1 MKDISLKAESRIIV
15 DQRAVIRDNLAHMNE
30 EMSHYTGLILVS
42 GIDSPGITQ
51 SLFDTLAP
59 FAITVLDIEQVV
71 IRDRLIL
78 TVLISLNPAHADAIE
93 EDLQACAASLSIDIA
108 TSFQEQGQSTIAAK
122 SGLVHVVALGNPLS
136 PTAIAAIASAI
147 ASQGGNI
154 ERIQRTAS
162 YPITAIEFIVSGANQ
177 LSIRQCLAEV
187 TTNHSV
193 DIAVSPGGLMRW
205 AKKLVVMDVDST
217 LIQQE
222 VIELLAAKAGAQV
235 EVTAITDSA
244 MRGEIDF
251 EQSLIAR
258 VALLKG
264 LQSTVIQE
272 VQKEIVLTPGART
285 LVQTLHT
292 LGHSVALVSGGFTEV
307 IKPIVEDLKI
317 HHYRANSLEII
328 DGKLTGKVAGPI
340 IDRAAKA
347 TALREFAAL
356 EGVTLEQTIAIGD
369 GANDL
374 DMISIAGLGIAFNA
388 KPAVKAAAD
397 SSVSAPYLD
406 SVLYLLGITR
416 EEVEEAGAKRK

>member
-1 MKDISLKAESRIIV
+1 
-15 DQRAVIRDNLAHMNE
+15 
-30 EMSHYTGLILVS
+30 MSDEKSQFTGVILVS

-71 IRDRLIL
+71 IRERLIL
-78 TVLISLNPAHADAIE
+78 TVLIALNPAHAQSIE
-93 EDLQACAASLSIDIA
+93 EDLDACAQKLGVDIA

-122 SGLVHVVALGNPLS
+122 SGLVHVVALGNPLA
-136 PTAIAAIASAI
+136 PKTIAAIAAAI
-147 ASQGGNI
+147 ATRGGNI
-154 ERIQRTAS
+154 ERIHRTAS
-162 YPITAIEFIVSGANQ
+162 YPITAIEFIVSGADQ
-177 LSIRQCLAEV
+177 KEIRQCLAEV
-187 TTNHSV
+187 TLTHSV

-222 VIELLAAKAGAQV
+222 VIDLLAQKAGAQDQV
-235 EVTAITDSA
+235 KEITEAA
-244 MRGEIDF
+244 MRGELDF
-251 EQSLIAR
+251 AESLKAR
-258 VALLKG
+258 VALLAG
-264 LQSTVIQE
+264 LPESVIAE
-272 VQKEIVLTPGART
+272 VRSEISLTPGART
-285 LVQTLHT
+285 LVKTLHQ
-292 LGHSVALVSGGFTEV
+292 LGHSVAVVSGGFTAV
-307 IKPIVEDLKI
+307 IEPLIKELGIS
-317 HHYRANSLEII
+317 HYRANTLEIV
-328 DGKLTGKVAGPI
+328 DGKLTGKVLEPI

-347 TALREFAAL
+347 TALQDFAKI
-356 EGVTLEQTIAIGD
+356 EGVQLEQTIAIGD

-416 EEVEEAGAKRK
+416 EEVEEAGAQRK